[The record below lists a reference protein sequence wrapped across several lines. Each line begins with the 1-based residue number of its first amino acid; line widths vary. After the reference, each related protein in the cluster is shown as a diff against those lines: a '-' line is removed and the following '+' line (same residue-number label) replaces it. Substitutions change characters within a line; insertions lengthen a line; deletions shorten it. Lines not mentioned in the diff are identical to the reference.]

1 MSLLAAVPLRVA
13 AAGEAAVAER
23 TVCRADAVVP
33 VQPGAVVGADVVDDL
48 AAPPEGLALV
58 TGERALLGRVLF
70 ARHLNASFLERR
82 RLLGATD
89 QPNDN
94 RDNPG
99 KAHPASLPPDV
110 VDRLTHDRYNEDQ
123 GDTERERG
131 YRQGW
136 NDHARHM
143 LRMFAAREA
152 M

>member
-1 MSLLAAVPLRVA
+1 MTLLAAPPLGIA
-13 AAGEAAVAER
+13 AADQPAVSERAVAEAQS
-23 TVCRADAVVP
+23 TPAADEVAEV
-33 VQPGAVVGADVVDDL
+33 ARDVVDDL
-48 AAPPEGLALV
+48 ARTAEKFALLASDC
-58 TGERALLGRVLF
+58 THLGRVLF

-152 M
+152 L